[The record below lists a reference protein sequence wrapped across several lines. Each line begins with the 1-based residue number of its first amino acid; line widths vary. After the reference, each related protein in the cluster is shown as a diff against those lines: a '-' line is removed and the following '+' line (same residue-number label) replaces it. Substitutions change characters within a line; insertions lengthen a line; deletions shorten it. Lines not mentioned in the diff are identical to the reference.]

1 MEAVLL
7 TLLQQA
13 KAAGSSASLSFTTV
27 GGTLKAKFKI
37 DLASTSSPPA
47 SSIPTATTT
56 TPAPGGDRRHRRR
69 RRHRG
74 PAAVA
79 HSHARAAAHQASL
92 AAVKSGTAPVSLPPR
107 PPPPPSLNRRLVKVV
122 ERKVDFS
129 RPSFSQLDGK
139 GCSDDDSFSSPPSP
153 TAPPPP
159 PPSPPIHHLQR
170 LQSTTFCTISI
181 VATTTYT
188 ASINGCLHSADE
200 RR

>member
-1 MEAVLL
+1 MEAALL
-7 TLLQQA
+7 NLLQQA

-27 GGTLKAKFKI
+27 GGTLKAKFEI
-37 DLASTSSPPA
+37 DFASTSSPPA

-69 RRHRG
+69 QRHRG

-139 GCSDDDSFSSPPSP
+139 GCSDDDSFSSPPPS
-153 TAPPPP
+153 TA
-159 PPSPPIHHLQR
+159 PIHHLLHHLTNTWTGSGPELGPGR
-170 LQSTTFCTISI
+170 RRSATRHTMIGVIDYIDAQSK
-181 VATTTYT
+181 
-188 ASINGCLHSADE
+188 
-200 RR
+200 

>member
-1 MEAVLL
+1 M
-7 TLLQQA
+7 
-13 KAAGSSASLSFTTV
+13 
-27 GGTLKAKFKI
+27 
-37 DLASTSSPPA
+37 
-47 SSIPTATTT
+47 
-56 TPAPGGDRRHRRR
+56 
-69 RRHRG
+69 
-74 PAAVA
+74 A

-159 PPSPPIHHLQR
+159 PPSTPPIQHTHH

-188 ASINGCLHSADE
+188 AFLFTTTIFIITYTASIFTTTSTPLGLAQNPCPGL
-200 RR
+200 